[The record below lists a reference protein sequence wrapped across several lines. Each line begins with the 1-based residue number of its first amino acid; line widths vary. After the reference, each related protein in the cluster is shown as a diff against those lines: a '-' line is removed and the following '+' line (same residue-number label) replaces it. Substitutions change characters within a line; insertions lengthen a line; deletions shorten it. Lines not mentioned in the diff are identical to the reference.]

1 MSYRNTILGQM
12 LQMFPRLEFQRLVK
26 DTGAEYHAKKF
37 TSWNHFVSMLFGQ
50 LAAQDSLRSI
60 KAGLATQ
67 AKSLYHFGIKPVS
80 RSTLAYANEH
90 HSYILVP
97 R

>member
-1 MSYRNTILGQM
+1 
-12 LQMFPRLEFQRLVK
+12 
-26 DTGAEYHAKKF
+26 
-37 TSWNHFVSMLFGQ
+37 MLFGQ

-60 KAGLATQ
+60 EAGLATQ

-80 RSTLAYANEH
+80 HSTLAYANEH
-90 HSYILVP
+90 LSYILVP